1 VSLLKLAEIT
11 EEGVKFQ
18 SPIDGSEM
26 LLTPE
31 QSVSMCF
38 VISVMVWPLCV
49 YLDVVLCTLVLWM
62 RVWVCVFAVD
72 C

>member
-1 VSLLKLAEIT
+1 MYVRVCVCMYVCAHVLNCVCMQVSLLKLAEIT

-31 QSVSMCF
+31 QSVSMC
-38 VISVMVWPLCV
+38 L
-49 YLDVVLCTLVLWM
+49 
-62 RVWVCVFAVD
+62 
-72 C
+72 